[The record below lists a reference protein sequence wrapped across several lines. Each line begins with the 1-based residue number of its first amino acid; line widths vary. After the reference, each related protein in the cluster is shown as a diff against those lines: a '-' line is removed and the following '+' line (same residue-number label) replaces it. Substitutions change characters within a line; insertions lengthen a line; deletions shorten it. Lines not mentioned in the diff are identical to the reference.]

1 MKRYLVSLTLA
12 ATWIAVAPPAS
23 SAQGTVPAEGQPK
36 PAAAGTTATKAP
48 EGASPAA
55 PTSGGATKVT
65 VRVPSGGSYTAYV
78 QENTTAAPKTIQD
91 KGELDLPAGAKTATV
106 YVLDTKSGYAAR
118 KAVEPG
124 NAAQELGF
132 ASPDFNLVQKVRVTV
147 TGKDEKPVA
156 RVSVSLTD
164 SGKNT
169 YRKILPPASK
179 GVAEFDF
186 VTSGAATVSATPE
199 GGNATT
205 KEITVDLPKNE
216 TIQTISFALPEVT
229 DVVEPDPAPAAATDE
244 SAAANA
250 PAAAPAAPPAAAP
263 AAAPAA
269 QPAAP
274 TPLPAAPAS
283 GGSDWGGT
291 LIGFIFLAAIAFG
304 GYTYM
309 RNKGITAE
317 MLLQKLGVQPDT
329 AVAGGGSL
337 AGANTG
343 VIPAPGPAP
352 ASPPVVADPNQCP
365 FCGQMKDPSGGCAC
379 TVTPGSLSAPAPGF
393 GVGPAGASSGPRL
406 VGMSGTYM
414 GQVFPLSGTAVI
426 GRDPSNAVP
435 LDRDNTA
442 SRRHAQISDAGGA
455 YQLQDLGSSNGTL
468 VNGARVSEIVLN
480 PGDEVA
486 IGGTRFRFEV

>member
-12 ATWIAVAPPAS
+12 AACVAAAPPAFT
-23 SAQGTVPAEGQPK
+23 AQGTVPAEGQPK
-36 PAAAGTTATKAP
+36 PAASGTAA
-48 EGASPAA
+48 ANAPAA
-55 PTSGGATKVT
+55 APAATPASAAATTVT
-65 VRVPSGGSYTAYV
+65 VRVPSGGSYTAYI

-91 KGELDLPAGAKTATV
+91 KGELELPAGGKAATV

-124 NAAQELGF
+124 AAAQELSF
-132 ASPDFNLVQKVRVTV
+132 ASPDFKLVQKVRVAV
-147 TGKDEKPVA
+147 TGKDDKPVA

-186 VTSGAATVSATPE
+186 VLSGAATVSTTPE
-199 GGNATT
+199 GGSTTT
-205 KEITVDLPKNE
+205 KEITVDLPKGE
-216 TIQTISFALPEVT
+216 TVQTIAFALPEVT
-229 DVVEPDPAPAAATDE
+229 DVVEPDPAPAAAATE
-244 SAAANA
+244 
-250 PAAAPAAPPAAAP
+250 PAPAAAP
-263 AAAPAA
+263 AAAPPAAAPVA

-274 TPLPAAPAS
+274 APLPAAPAS

-304 GYTYM
+304 AYTYM
-309 RNKGITAE
+309 RNKGITTD
-317 MLLQKLGVQPDT
+317 MLLKKLGVQPDT
-329 AVAGGGSL
+329 VVAGGGSL

-343 VIPAPGPAP
+343 AVPAPGPAP
-352 ASPPVVADPNQCP
+352 APPPVVADPNQCQ

-393 GVGPAGASSGPRL
+393 GAGPAGAGSGPRL

-414 GQVFPLSGTAVI
+414 GQVFPLAGTAVI

-442 SRRHAQISDAGGA
+442 SRRHAQILDTGGS
-455 YQLQDLGSSNGTL
+455 YQLQDLGSANGTL
-468 VNGARVSEIVLN
+468 VNGARVTEIVLN